1 MRRIWLVLRV
11 FAASC
16 GLPPTAAQGA
26 DVLAGHSGWIWGNPL
41 PQGHAVRSLEF
52 AGLRGYAAGTFGTLL
67 RTDDGGLSWQGIA
80 TGSTVDFR
88 RVRIITPDV
97 VVVGGGCA
105 VRRTDDGGQAF
116 RRLPWTAS
124 DTRCS
129 SPVASFAFPS
139 PATGYLALEN
149 GNVLRTLDGGRTWR
163 RRTAVPGTAVT
174 AAASKAP
181 PRHVPFLG
189 PALGSAATSAGPI
202 FRPRDGGGTWEPVAT
217 AATGLTALFFADAAN
232 GYAVGA
238 RSTLLRTT
246 DGGGT
251 WTPRAVPVIADLSSI
266 RCVLP

>member
-1 MRRIWLVLRV
+1 MRRIRLVVIVLV
-11 FAASC
+11 ACSGVAPAAA
-16 GLPPTAAQGA
+16 GGAA
-26 DVLAGHSGWIWGNPL
+26 LAGPSGWVWGNPL

-80 TGSTVDFR
+80 TGSTVGFR

-149 GNVLRTLDGGRTWR
+149 GNVLRTLDGGR
-163 RRTAVPGTAVT
+163 
-174 AAASKAP
+174 
-181 PRHVPFLG
+181 
-189 PALGSAATSAGPI
+189 
-202 FRPRDGGGTWEPVAT
+202 
-217 AATGLTALFFADAAN
+217 
-232 GYAVGA
+232 
-238 RSTLLRTT
+238 
-246 DGGGT
+246 
-251 WTPRAVPVIADLSSI
+251 
-266 RCVLP
+266 